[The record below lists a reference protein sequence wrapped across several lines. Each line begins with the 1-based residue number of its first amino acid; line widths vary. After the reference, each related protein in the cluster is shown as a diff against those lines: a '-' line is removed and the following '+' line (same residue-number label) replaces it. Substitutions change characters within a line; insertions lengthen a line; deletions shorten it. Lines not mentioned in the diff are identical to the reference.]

1 MNINDLN
8 NLQNSIKY
16 AINAKKCNIRDYIRK
31 THNDILIDHFNTI
44 TDVSNIVDD
53 YDLRNVNVVLQSKI
67 SQIQQDNELK
77 ELKDNIFYLNK
88 LNAILENN
96 NAIMTNQQKVL
107 NEINE
112 NSKTNDLNY
121 NANLNNKLNNLKNI
135 ISTIE
140 NVNNNLNYNDNLI
153 KNDNNTDNLIID
165 KLNNPEKEKVD
176 KIIRKNRFSEMP
188 LKTNIKF
195 NTKVS
200 EKS

>member
-1 MNINDLN
+1 M
-8 NLQNSIKY
+8 
-16 AINAKKCNIRDYIRK
+16 
-31 THNDILIDHFNTI
+31 
-44 TDVSNIVDD
+44 
-53 YDLRNVNVVLQSKI
+53 VLQSKI